1 MVGYHRASMQQR
13 GWPLLLKRA
22 IDVTVAGAGA
32 LATAPLVAAAALA
45 VRRSMGAPAFFQQTR
60 PGKDGRPFTIRK
72 LRTMSDARD
81 ASGQLLPDDERLT
94 AVGRF
99 LRATSIDELP
109 QLWNVLAGDLSLV
122 GPRPLLMEYLPL
134 YSSEQARRHEVM
146 PGLTGWAQV
155 HGRNAT
161 TWPER
166 LAHDVWYVDHW
177 SPVLDLRILA
187 RTAWLVLRRE
197 GVNTTAGT
205 IMQRFRGEH

>member
-1 MVGYHRASMQQR
+1 MKQR
-13 GWPLLLKRA
+13 GLPLLLKRA
-22 IDVTVAGAGA
+22 LDVAVAGAGTVI
-32 LATAPLVAAAALA
+32 TAPIVAAAAVA
-45 VRRSMGAPAFFQQTR
+45 VRRSMGAPAFFNQTR

-81 ASGQLLPDDERLT
+81 ADGRPLPDDERLT
-94 AVGRF
+94 AVGKF

-109 QLWNVLAGDLSLV
+109 QLWNILAGDLSLV

-134 YSSEQARRHEVM
+134 YSPEQARRHEVM
-146 PGLTGWAQV
+146 PGLTGWAQL

-166 LAHDVWYVDHW
+166 LAHDVWYVEHW
-177 SPVLDLRILA
+177 SPALDLLILA

-197 GVNTTAGT
+197 GADVP
-205 IMQRFRGEH
+205 MPRFRGER